1 MQSFKY
7 LIQLSTLWRLEA
19 IGGTEMTFGT
29 CDGGSALEWAL
40 DMESRDLD
48 GAKTQLVLGPW
59 IYKSH
64 LKVFSFTSSS
74 S

>member
-48 GAKTQLVLGPW
+48 GVQNPTCSWSVNLQ
-59 IYKSH
+59 KSF
-64 LKVFSFTSSS
+64 KGV
-74 S
+74 